1 MSVHAARSDYS
12 EPQQQPE
19 EGDREQLLA
28 QRVEELVGNLEK
40 EAKRRVDL
48 RANVEARWLEDL
60 RQYHGEYTDEEKE
73 AFKSNKGS
81 RVYLNLT
88 RPKTNALMARLW
100 DLLFPTDDRNWGIGP
115 TPVPEL
121 TEQAEDALSLADDA
135 KDTFEAKKQQ
145 LAEMEA
151 AIEQQED
158 PQAKEELEQQAQG
171 FAKEMEEAR
180 NVASEAKSA
189 ADDLHSSLNEAK
201 RRSDLM
207 QEEIDDQLKAC
218 SYQAECR
225 DMIADACKIGIGVLK
240 GPVLGDK
247 TKQKWE
253 AKAVTDKEGNER
265 TIHVLTNVKDDA
277 TPSAYRVDPWA
288 FFPDPDAARVED
300 SEAFFERDL
309 MTKAQFRKFAR
320 HPDVNKDVA
329 RAILTQGATAGG
341 TPSYLVNLSN
351 ITGQKS
357 ESPSDLFTVWEYT
370 GPIEPEDLANL
381 AEALDDESTQ
391 SWLDE
396 SGDIDPLAEIHAKI
410 WFCQGRVLKFALH
423 PLDSAEAI
431 YSVFNPEEDEHSLFG
446 FGLPYLMRDNQSIL
460 NAAQRM
466 MMDNAGLSVGP
477 QIVVNKKLIRPEN
490 GQWTM
495 EPRKVWIREDTQ
507 EVDPRMRPFETFD
520 IQSNQAELAAI
531 MDMARQGM
539 DETASLPQIAQGE
552 QGAGVT
558 KTAQGMAL
566 LMNSANV
573 VFRRI
578 IKNFDDNVT
587 VPMIRRFYHWNMQF
601 SRKDAIKGDYEVDA
615 RGSSVLLVR
624 EMMAQN
630 LIMIAQMFGDH
641 PVYGKWLKHENL
653 LKQIFKAHMIPADE
667 ITKNSREYEADLE
680 KESQQADPA
689 AQMAQAELEL
699 KKAELE
705 LKKGEIEAKREI
717 ANMDNDTKRY
727 VADRTFDVTMER
739 IAESMNTSRAALD
752 AKLEDSALNREAK
765 ERSLA
770 VEVAEKQRT
779 GEGAGGAI

>member
-1 MSVHAARSDYS
+1 MRAHAIKGQT
-12 EPQQQPE
+12 EPQGAPE
-19 EGDREQLLA
+19 SDKDEMALQGRIEA
-28 QRVEELVGNLEK
+28 YIGKLEA

-48 RANVEARWLEDL
+48 RKHVETRWLDDL
-60 RQYHGEYTDEEKE
+60 RQYHGRYSDQEE
-73 AFKSNKGS
+73 ADFKKNKGS

-121 TEQAEDALSLADDA
+121 TEQAEEALKLADDA
-135 KDTFEAKKQQ
+135 KETLEARRGKLQ
-145 LAEMEA
+145 E
-151 AIEQQED
+151 IEQAANNAQD
-158 PQAKEELEQQAQG
+158 DQARVELEQQAQQL
-171 FAKEMEEAR
+171 AADMEGAEE
-180 NVASEAKSA
+180 VASEAQKA
-189 ADDLHSSLNEAK
+189 ADDLHAALGEATS
-201 RRSDLM
+201 RAELM
-207 QEEIDDQLKAC
+207 EKEMEDQLKGC
-218 SYQAECR
+218 GYQAECR
-225 DMIADACKIGIGVLK
+225 DMIADACKIGIGILK

-253 AKAVTDKEGNER
+253 AHTVTDSDGNER
-265 TIHVLTNVKDDA
+265 VMHVLSNVKDDA
-277 TPSAYRVDPWA
+277 APSAHRVDPWA

-300 SEAFFERDL
+300 CEGFLERHL
-309 MTKAQFRKFAR
+309 MNRTKFRKFAR
-320 HPDVNKDVA
+320 HPDVNKDAA
-329 RAILTQGATAGG
+329 RAILKEGAGAGQM
-341 TPSYLVNLSN
+341 PSYLVDLSN

-357 ESPSDLFTVWEYT
+357 ESPSDLFTIWEYT
-370 GPIEPEDLANL
+370 GPVEPEDLADL
-381 AEALDDESTQ
+381 ARAMDDDETLDL
-391 SWLDE
+391 LDE
-396 SGDIDPLAEIHAKI
+396 DGDIDPLVEMHAKI
-410 WFCQGRVLKFALH
+410 WFCQGKVLKFALH
-423 PLDSAEAI
+423 QLDSGEPI

-460 NAAQRM
+460 NASNRM
-466 MMDNAGLSVGP
+466 MMDNAGLSVSP
-477 QIVVNKKLIRPEN
+477 QVVVNKKMVRPEN
-490 GQWTM
+490 GDWTM
-495 EPRKVWIREDTQ
+495 EPRKVWIREDVDT
-507 EVDPRMRPFETFD
+507 DPRLKPFEVFN

-578 IKNFDDNVT
+578 VKNFDDNVT

-601 SRKDAIKGDYEVDA
+601 SSKDAIKGDYEVDA

-641 PVYGKWLKHENL
+641 PVYGEWLKHSNL
-653 LKQIFKAHMIPADE
+653 LKQIFRAHMIPADE
-667 ITKNSREYEADLE
+667 IAKSSREYEADAE
-680 KESQQADPA
+680 KKAQRPDPQAQA
-689 AQMAQAELEL
+689 MQAELQL
-699 KKAELE
+699 KQDEISVRRE
-705 LKKGEIEAKREI
+705 EIEAKREI

-727 VADRTFDVTMER
+727 VADRSFDAVMEKL
-739 IAESMNTSRAALD
+739 AEGLNTTREQLD
-752 AKLEDSALNREAK
+752 AKIQIEGNREDAK
-765 ERSLA
+765 ERRLA

-779 GEGAGGAI
+779 GVSAGGAI